1 MQSRRE
7 NVMKNGSLNT
17 ASTPGQLPRTAM
29 RLLRGCV
36 ALGAALWLAGC
47 AVTDIGRAPTLTQ
60 GGTIA
65 VLPIVN
71 YTETPQAGLRAEAI
85 VESLL
90 KSGGSNPVKRYP
102 ASLNPETLF
111 EPAERESVGKALDWA
126 RSEKAR
132 YALTGAVQEWRYKVG
147 VDGEP
152 AVGISLQ
159 LIDVATGEVI
169 WSATG
174 SNSGWSRESLSG
186 TAQKLLRR
194 LLAPLHQG

>member
-1 MQSRRE
+1 MKSDSIEKGRSVMETTSKTPRR
-7 NVMKNGSLNT
+7 
-17 ASTPGQLPRTAM
+17 AA
-29 RLLRGCV
+29 RLLGWCG

-47 AVTDIGRAPTLTQ
+47 AVTDVGRAPALSA
-60 GGTIA
+60 GEALA

-85 VESLL
+85 AESLL
-90 KSGGSNPVKRYP
+90 KTGGVTNVRRYP

-111 EPAERESVGKALDWA
+111 EPAERESVGKALEWA
-126 RSEKAR
+126 RTQKLR

-159 LIDVATGEVI
+159 LLDVSTGEVV

-174 SNSGWSRESLSG
+174 SDSGWSRESLSG

-194 LLAPLHQG
+194 LLAPLRQG

>member
-1 MQSRRE
+1 MTMTGKGRI
-7 NVMKNGSLNT
+7 G
-17 ASTPGQLPRTAM
+17 
-29 RLLRGCV
+29 RLAAWIGTV
-36 ALGAALWLAGC
+36 GAALWLAGC
-47 AVTDIGRAPTLTQ
+47 AVTDVGRAPQMAPGDTV
-60 GGTIA
+60 A

-85 VESLL
+85 AESLL
-90 KSGGSNPVKRYP
+90 KTGGIANLKRYP

-111 EPAERESVGKALDWA
+111 EPAERESVGKALEWA
-126 RSEKAR
+126 RGERAR

-159 LIDVATGEVI
+159 LIDVASGQVV

-174 SNSGWSRESLSG
+174 SDSGWSRASLSG

-194 LLAPLHQG
+194 LLAPLMQG

>member
-1 MQSRRE
+1 MNMNKQGTGMTGKTVARRLAAWC
-7 NVMKNGSLNT
+7 GT
-17 ASTPGQLPRTAM
+17 
-29 RLLRGCV
+29 
-36 ALGAALWLAGC
+36 LGAALWLAGC
-47 AVTDIGRAPTLTQ
+47 AVTDVGRAPALAR
-60 GGTIA
+60 GETIA

-85 VESLL
+85 AESLL
-90 KSGGSNPVKRYP
+90 KTGGVASLKRYP
-102 ASLNPETLF
+102 AALNPETLF
-111 EPAERESVGKALDWA
+111 EPAEREAVGKALEWA
-126 RSEKAR
+126 RAEKAR

-159 LIDVATGEVI
+159 LLDVNSGEVV

-174 SNSGWSRESLSG
+174 SDSGWSRASLSG

-194 LLAPLHQG
+194 LLAPLMQG

>member
-1 MQSRRE
+1 METTSR
-7 NVMKNGSLNT
+7 K
-17 ASTPGQLPRTAM
+17 QYRTA
-29 RLLRGCV
+29 RLLGWCG

-47 AVTDIGRAPTLTQ
+47 AVIDVGRAPALPA
-60 GGTIA
+60 GESLA

-85 VESLL
+85 AESLL
-90 KSGGSNPVKRYP
+90 KTGGIANVKRYP
-102 ASLNPETLF
+102 ANLNPETLF
-111 EPAERESVGKALDWA
+111 EPAERESVGKALEWA
-126 RSEKAR
+126 RTQKMR

-159 LIDVATGEVI
+159 LLDVSTGEVV

-174 SNSGWSRESLSG
+174 SDSGWSRESLSG

-194 LLAPLHQG
+194 LLAPLRQG

>member
-1 MQSRRE
+1 
-7 NVMKNGSLNT
+7 V
-17 ASTPGQLPRTAM
+17 
-29 RLLRGCV
+29 
-36 ALGAALWLAGC
+36 
-47 AVTDIGRAPTLTQ
+47 
-60 GGTIA
+60 A

-85 VESLL
+85 AESLL
-90 KSGGSNPVKRYP
+90 KTGGVTNLKRYP

-126 RSEKAR
+126 RTERTR

-159 LIDVATGEVI
+159 LIDVATARWCGRPRAAMPAGAAHAGRGR
-169 WSATG
+169 SCRA
-174 SNSGWSRESLSG
+174 
-186 TAQKLLRR
+186 ARR
-194 LLAPLHQG
+194 WRR

>member
-1 MQSRRE
+1 
-7 NVMKNGSLNT
+7 MKMNKQT
-17 ASTPGQLPRTAM
+17 TAM
-29 RLLRGCV
+29 TGKTVARRLAAWCG

-47 AVTDIGRAPTLTQ
+47 AVTDVGRAPALAR
-60 GGTIA
+60 GEIIA

-85 VESLL
+85 AESLL
-90 KSGGSNPVKRYP
+90 KTGGVASLKRYP

-111 EPAERESVGKALDWA
+111 EPAEREAVGKALEWA
-126 RSEKAR
+126 RAEKAR

-159 LIDVATGEVI
+159 LLDVNSGEVV

-174 SNSGWSRESLSG
+174 SDSGWSRASLSG

-194 LLAPLHQG
+194 LLAPLMQG

>member
-1 MQSRRE
+1 MNMNKQTG
-7 NVMKNGSLNT
+7 MTGKAG
-17 ASTPGQLPRTAM
+17 RTVAA
-29 RLLRGCV
+29 RLAAWCG

-47 AVTDIGRAPTLTQ
+47 AVTDVGRAPALAR
-60 GGTIA
+60 GETIA

-85 VESLL
+85 AESLL
-90 KSGGSNPVKRYP
+90 KTGGVASLKRYP
-102 ASLNPETLF
+102 AALNPETLF
-111 EPAERESVGKALDWA
+111 EPAEREAVGKALEWA
-126 RSEKAR
+126 RAEKAR

-159 LIDVATGEVI
+159 LLDVNSGEVV

-174 SNSGWSRESLSG
+174 SDSGWSRASLSG

-194 LLAPLHQG
+194 LLAPLMQG

>member
-1 MQSRRE
+1 MDMNKQSRR
-7 NVMKNGSLNT
+7 VTRWMAWVG
-17 ASTPGQLPRTAM
+17 
-29 RLLRGCV
+29 

-47 AVTDIGRAPTLTQ
+47 AVTDIGRAPQIARSETM
-60 GGTIA
+60 A

-85 VESLL
+85 AESLL
-90 KSGGSNPVKRYP
+90 KTGGMANLKRYP

-111 EPAERESVGKALDWA
+111 EPAEREAVAKALEWA
-126 RSEKAR
+126 KGEKVR

-159 LIDVATGEVI
+159 LIDVNSGDVV

-174 SNSGWSRESLSG
+174 SDSGWSRSSLSG

-194 LLAPLHQG
+194 LLSPLMQG

>member
-1 MQSRRE
+1 MNKQGTGMTGMTGKTVARRLAAWC
-7 NVMKNGSLNT
+7 G
-17 ASTPGQLPRTAM
+17 
-29 RLLRGCV
+29 

-47 AVTDIGRAPTLTQ
+47 AVTDVGRAPALAR
-60 GGTIA
+60 GETIA

-85 VESLL
+85 AESLL
-90 KSGGSNPVKRYP
+90 KTGGVASLKRYP

-111 EPAERESVGKALDWA
+111 EPAEREAVGKALEWA
-126 RSEKAR
+126 RAEKAR

-159 LIDVATGEVI
+159 LLDVNSGEVV

-174 SNSGWSRESLSG
+174 SDSGWSRASLSG

-194 LLAPLHQG
+194 LLAPLMQG

>member
-1 MQSRRE
+1 MNKQT
-7 NVMKNGSLNT
+7 GT
-17 ASTPGQLPRTAM
+17 AGKAM
-29 RLLRGCV
+29 ATRLAAWCG
-36 ALGAALWLAGC
+36 ALGVALWLAGC
-47 AVTDIGRAPTLTQ
+47 AVTDVGRAPQ
-60 GGTIA
+60 IARGETIA

-85 VESLL
+85 AESLL
-90 KSGGSNPVKRYP
+90 KTGGVASLKRYP

-111 EPAERESVGKALDWA
+111 EPAEREAVGKALEWA
-126 RSEKAR
+126 RAEKAR

-159 LIDVATGEVI
+159 LLDVASGEVV

-174 SNSGWSRESLSG
+174 SDSGWSRASLSG

-194 LLAPLHQG
+194 LLAPLMRG

>member
-1 MQSRRE
+1 MNKRMTTR
-7 NVMKNGSLNT
+7 MG
-17 ASTPGQLPRTAM
+17 
-29 RLLRGCV
+29 RLVAWCG
-36 ALGAALWLAGC
+36 ALGAALWLGGC
-47 AVTDIGRAPTLTQ
+47 AVTDVGRAPA
-60 GGTIA
+60 IA
-65 VLPIVN
+65 RGDTVAMLPIVN

-85 VESLL
+85 TESLL
-90 KSGGSNPVKRYP
+90 KTNGIASVKRYP

-111 EPAERESVGKALDWA
+111 EPAERESVGKALEWA
-126 RSEKAR
+126 RGERAR

-159 LIDVATGEVI
+159 LIDVSSGDVV

-174 SNSGWSRESLSG
+174 SDSGWSRESLSG

-194 LLAPLHQG
+194 LLAPLTQG

>member
-1 MQSRRE
+1 MNKQGTGGT
-7 NVMKNGSLNT
+7 GST
-17 ASTPGQLPRTAM
+17 VAK
-29 RLLRGCV
+29 RLAAWCG

-47 AVTDIGRAPTLTQ
+47 AVTDVGRAPALAR
-60 GGTIA
+60 GETIA

-85 VESLL
+85 AESLL
-90 KSGGSNPVKRYP
+90 KTGGVASLKRYP
-102 ASLNPETLF
+102 AALNPETLF
-111 EPAERESVGKALDWA
+111 EPAERGAVGKALEWA
-126 RSEKAR
+126 RAEKAR

-159 LIDVATGEVI
+159 LLDVNSGEVV

-174 SNSGWSRESLSG
+174 SDSGWSRASLAG

-194 LLAPLHQG
+194 LLAPLMQG

>member
-1 MQSRRE
+1 MIFKMMTGIDMSK
-7 NVMKNGSLNT
+7 MKTSMGR
-17 ASTPGQLPRTAM
+17 AAAWVGA
-29 RLLRGCV
+29 V
-36 ALGAALWLAGC
+36 GAALWLAGC
-47 AVTDIGRAPTLTQ
+47 AVTDVGRAPQMAPGDTV
-60 GGTIA
+60 A

-85 VESLL
+85 AESLL
-90 KSGGSNPVKRYP
+90 KTGGVANLKRYP
-102 ASLNPETLF
+102 AALNPETLF
-111 EPAERESVGKALDWA
+111 EPAERESVGKALEWA
-126 RSEKAR
+126 RTERAR

-147 VDGEP
+147 IDGEP

-159 LIDVATGEVI
+159 LIDVASGQVV

-194 LLAPLHQG
+194 LLAPLMQG

>member
-1 MQSRRE
+1 MNKTMTGTGGNQCMGRMGRIAAWCGA
-7 NVMKNGSLNT
+7 V
-17 ASTPGQLPRTAM
+17 
-29 RLLRGCV
+29 
-36 ALGAALWLAGC
+36 GAALWLAGC
-47 AVTDIGRAPTLTQ
+47 AVTDVGRAPQMAPGDTV
-60 GGTIA
+60 A

-85 VESLL
+85 AESLL
-90 KSGGSNPVKRYP
+90 KTGGVANLKRYP

-111 EPAERESVGKALDWA
+111 EPAERESVGKALEWA
-126 RSEKAR
+126 RTERAR

-159 LIDVATGEVI
+159 LIDVASGQVV

-194 LLAPLHQG
+194 LLAPLMQG

>member
-1 MQSRRE
+1 
-7 NVMKNGSLNT
+7 MKKTMTGK
-17 ASTPGQLPRTAM
+17 GRIG
-29 RLLRGCV
+29 RLAAWIGTV
-36 ALGAALWLAGC
+36 GAALWLAGC
-47 AVTDIGRAPTLTQ
+47 AVTDVGRAPQMAPGDTV
-60 GGTIA
+60 A

-85 VESLL
+85 AESLL
-90 KSGGSNPVKRYP
+90 KTGGIANLKRYP

-111 EPAERESVGKALDWA
+111 EPAERESVGKALEWA
-126 RSEKAR
+126 RGERAR

-159 LIDVATGEVI
+159 LIDVASGQVV

-174 SNSGWSRESLSG
+174 SDSGWSRASLSG

-194 LLAPLHQG
+194 LLAPLMQG